1 MIQKKVNDEQ
11 VAERD
16 KGGLCVNC
24 VERLCLITAVTKDLK
39 M

>member
-1 MIQKKVNDEQ
+1 MTQKKAKDEQ
-11 VAERD
+11 MATRG

-24 VERLCLITAVTKDLK
+24 VERLCLITAMTKDLK